1 MAENTVETAAGG
13 NGVAGSGDT
22 GGRDTAGRLPVVL
35 ADEMTR
41 ELRRWRV
48 ATFNYGVTYYLSRIL
63 LIAASAVVAADQ
75 NLGEGKAAWLILW
88 VPTLALGVAV
98 LTAVDTWLKPQ
109 QKWRGFMESRDA
121 LADLMIQAG
130 DGMAPREVREKFLE
144 LRKQHRERNVF

>member
-1 MAENTVETAAGG
+1 MAENAVETVAGG
-13 NGVAGSGDT
+13 T
-22 GGRDTAGRLPVVL
+22 GGAGTGDATGRLPAVL

-63 LIAASAVVAADQ
+63 LIAASAIVAADQ
-75 NLGEGKAAWLILW
+75 NLGGGKAASLIAW
-88 VPTLALGVAV
+88 VPMLALVVAV